1 MRKPGL
7 IVSNGIKVKPMSVN
21 QSYLGRKVKSAA
33 YHKYEKLVLS
43 ILEFD
48 PVPEKGLLEIDFV
61 FGVSSKLADL
71 DNPIKALMD
80 LLQKLH
86 TFNDNRVFKLSAVKK
101 LVPKGEEF
109 FHYSI
114 FPYIGNINLKLED
127 ILSV

>member
-1 MRKPGL
+1 MKKSGIL
-7 IVSNGIKVKPMSVN
+7 VSNGLKVKPMSVN

-43 ILEFD
+43 FLEYT
-48 PVPEKGLLEIDFV
+48 PVPERGLLEINFV

-86 TFNDNRVFKLSAVKK
+86 TFNDNRVFKLSAIKK

-109 FHYSI
+109 FHYTI
-114 FPYIGNINLKLED
+114 LPYTGNINEKLED
-127 ILSV
+127 ISV